1 MFNEKFVVSSS
12 DDGTVKL
19 WSAETGEFIR
29 NLLTLESGGRG
40 GNIKRKA
47 LNLKKRLF
55 SFILNLRCC
64 MAHKYD
70 QK

>member
-1 MFNEKFVVSSS
+1 MNLNLFLFFNQKGDYKHLSAVTCLMFNEKFVVSSS

-40 GNIKRKA
+40 GIY
-47 LNLKKRLF
+47 L
-55 SFILNLRCC
+55 S
-64 MAHKYD
+64 
-70 QK
+70 

>member
-40 GNIKRKA
+40 GIKSFFA
-47 LNLKKRLF
+47 FFFIILF
-55 SFILNLRCC
+55 YIIFYIKGLFGELV
-64 MAHKYD
+64 
-70 QK
+70 